1 MQTCSVNGQRMKYP
15 DYSEYVQALRA
26 DLPDLAEEVSAFQ
39 GITSVLDW
47 MKRRSLGQAAVDIV
61 GQDEFH
67 YDFLIEFEPGG
78 RWLSFGVT

>member
-1 MQTCSVNGQRMKYP
+1 MQSCSVNGQRMNYP
-15 DYSEYVQALRA
+15 DYPDYVEALRA
-26 DLPDLAEEVSAFQ
+26 EFPELAGEVSAFH

-47 MKRRSLGQAAVDIV
+47 MKRRSLCQAAVYIV

-67 YDFLIEFEPGG
+67 YDFLIQFEAGG